1 MLGALIDKVFNRPL
15 QPDGFARKM
24 IEAARG
30 AGYSEQLEYLP
41 DEFRL
46 RHGDGAYFNLHNA
59 FRDYQNAERPQRPAV
74 LEGYVATLLRS
85 RDKASR
91 TFEEV
96 RPLLR
101 PVIRNLAMLEEVR
114 LHHMR
119 SAGRSGDYEV
129 VHRALGKDC
138 VTLLAIDNPEST
150 STLTKGPE
158 ERWGISMDEALAI
171 ARDNLRGATPQAFEE
186 VFTGLYIG
194 RWSDGYDISRALLPD
209 VLQRAPIK
217 GQPVFMIPT
226 NDVLLVAGDRDEPAL
241 RQMVELSFQA
251 QETGRAVSSQI
262 LTYQDQRIVPFV
274 SSDEELLARLATLDH
289 LLLQGAYHAQKELLD
304 KIHEERSEDVFVA
317 TFMLY
322 ELADSGGRTF
332 SMCSWTQTIDSLL
345 PKTDR
350 VALVQLGA
358 DGVSHTRLVEWAE
371 IMATVG
377 GLLEQ
382 VSLYP
387 PRYRTL
393 GFPSPE
399 QLARM
404 NVLG

>member
-59 FRDYQNAERPQRPAV
+59 FRDYQNAERPHRPAV

-85 RDKASR
+85 RDKTSR

-114 LHHMR
+114 LHHLR

-138 VTLLAIDNPEST
+138 VTLLAIDHPEST

-171 ARDNLRGATPQAFEE
+171 ARDNLRAATPQAFEE

-209 VLQRAPIK
+209 VLQRAPVK

-251 QETGRAVSSQI
+251 QENGRAVSSQM
-262 LTYQDQRIVPFV
+262 LTYQDQRIVPFA

-304 KIHEERSEDVFVA
+304 KIHDERSEDVFVA

-350 VALVQLGA
+350 VALVQLGP

-371 IMATVG
+371 ITATVG

>member
-1 MLGALIDKVFNRPL
+1 MLGALLDKVFNRPL
-15 QPDGFARKM
+15 DEHGFARKM
-24 IEAARG
+24 IEAARS
-30 AGYSEQLEYLP
+30 AGYREPLDYLP

-59 FRDYQNAERPQRPAV
+59 FRDYRNAERPKQSAV

-85 RDKASR
+85 RDKAARSLD
-91 TFEEV
+91 EV

-114 LHHMR
+114 LHHLR
-119 SAGRSGDYEV
+119 SEAGGAGYEV
-129 VHRALGKDC
+129 IHRSLGKDC
-138 VTLLAIDNPEST
+138 VILLAIDHPEST

-158 ERWGISMDEALAI
+158 PGWGLSMDDALGI
-171 ARDNLRGATPQAFEE
+171 ARDNLRASTPEAFEE
-186 VFTGLYIG
+186 IVPGLYIG
-194 RWSDGYDISRALLPD
+194 RWNDGYDVSRALLPD

-226 NDVLLVAGDRDEPAL
+226 NDVLLVAGDHDPAAL
-241 RQMVELSFQA
+241 RQMVELSFKA
-251 QETGRAVSSQI
+251 QENGRPVSSQI
-262 LTYQDQRIVPFV
+262 FTYQDQRVVAFK
-274 SSDEELLARLATLDH
+274 SSDDMLLARLATLDH

-304 KIHEERSEDVFVA
+304 KLHEARSEDLFVA
-317 TFMLY
+317 SYMLY

-332 SMCSWTQTIDSLL
+332 SMCSWTQTVNSLL
-345 PKTDR
+345 PRTDR
-350 VALVQLGA
+350 VALVELGP
-358 DGVSHTRLVEWAE
+358 DGVSNTRLVAWAE
-371 IMATVG
+371 LESKAG

-393 GFPSPE
+393 GFPLPE
-399 QLARM
+399 QLGQMA
-404 NVLG
+404 VLG

>member
-1 MLGALIDKVFNRPL
+1 MLGALLDKVFNRPL
-15 QPDGFARKM
+15 DAHGFARKM
-24 IEAARG
+24 IDAARG
-30 AGYSEQLEYLP
+30 AGYREPLDYLP

-59 FRDYQNAERPQRPAV
+59 FRDYQNAERPKKAAV
-74 LEGYVATLLRS
+74 IEGYVATLLRS
-85 RDKASR
+85 RDKAARS
-91 TFEEV
+91 FAEV

-114 LHHMR
+114 LHHLR
-119 SAGRSGDYEV
+119 SAGGDAGYEV
-129 VHRALGKDC
+129 IHRTLGKDC
-138 VTLLAIDNPEST
+138 VTLLAVDHPEST

-158 ERWGISMDEALAI
+158 PHWGVSMDEALGI
-171 ARDNLRGATPQAFEE
+171 ALDNLRASTEDAFEE
-186 VFTGLYIG
+186 IIPGLYIG
-194 RWSDGYDISRALLPD
+194 RWGDGYDISRALLPD

-217 GQPVFMIPT
+217 GQPVFMIPS

-241 RQMVELSFQA
+241 RQMVELSFKA
-251 QETGRAVSSQI
+251 QENGRAVSSQM
-262 LTYQDQRIVPFV
+262 LTYQDQRIVAFK
-274 SSDEELLARLATLDH
+274 SDDQALLARLATLDH

-304 KIHEERSEDVFVA
+304 KLHEELSEDLFVA
-317 TFMLY
+317 TYMLY

-332 SMCSWTQTIDSLL
+332 SMCSWTQTVDSLL
-345 PKTDR
+345 PRTDR
-350 VALVQLGA
+350 VALVELGA

-371 IMATVG
+371 IEGKAG

-393 GFPSPE
+393 GFPSAD
-399 QLARM
+399 QLQRM
-404 NVLG
+404 AVLG

>member
-1 MLGALIDKVFNRPL
+1 MLGALLDKVLNRPL
-15 QPDGFARKM
+15 DEHGFARKM
-24 IEAARG
+24 IEAARS
-30 AGYSEQLEYLP
+30 AGYREPLDYLP

-59 FRDYQNAERPQRPAV
+59 FRDYRNAERPKKSAV
-74 LEGYVATLLRS
+74 IEGYVATLLRS

-91 TFEEV
+91 SLDEV

-114 LHHMR
+114 LHHLR
-119 SAGRSGDYEV
+119 SEAGAGGYEV
-129 VHRALGKDC
+129 VHRALGRDC
-138 VTLLAIDNPEST
+138 VILLAIDHPEST

-158 ERWGISMDEALAI
+158 QSWGISMDEALTI
-171 ARDNLRGATPQAFEE
+171 AQDNLRASTAEAFEE
-186 VFTGLYIG
+186 IVPGLYIG
-194 RWSDGYDISRALLPD
+194 RWNDGYEVSRALLPD

-241 RQMVELSFQA
+241 RQMVELSFKA
-251 QETGRAVSSQI
+251 QESGRAVSSQMF
-262 LTYQDQRIVPFV
+262 TYQDQRVVAFK
-274 SSDEELLARLATLDH
+274 STDEALLARLATLDH

-304 KIHEERSEDVFVA
+304 KIHEERSEDLFVA
-317 TFMLY
+317 SYMLY

-332 SMCSWTQTIDSLL
+332 SMCSWTQTVDSLL
-345 PKTDR
+345 PRTDR
-350 VALVQLGA
+350 VALVELGP
-358 DGVSHTRLVEWAE
+358 DGVSNTRLVEWAE
-371 IMATVG
+371 LEGKAGT
-377 GLLEQ
+377 LLEQ

-393 GFPSPE
+393 GFPSKA
-399 QLARM
+399 QLGQMA
-404 NVLG
+404 VLG